1 MSWIWNYYPEYKINT
16 PNIKLLLPIENYCP
30 EYKIIVP
37 NIKLLSAE
45 CECESEC
52 DGNFYVAFK
61 DADDNNGI
69 VNSHMYNRQA
79 IYFASKKRY
88 EEAKKYLTIGN

>member
-1 MSWIWNYYPEYKINT
+1 MSWIKNYY
-16 PNIKLLLPIENYCP
+16 P

-52 DGNFYVAFK
+52 DGNFYVANRNGNQNFAK
-61 DADDNNGI
+61 ISESLRVLNNLMVLHI
-69 VNSHMYNRQA
+69 FV
-79 IYFASKKRY
+79 I
-88 EEAKKYLTIGN
+88 

>member
-1 MSWIWNYYPEYKINT
+1 MSRIWNYNPEYKIII
-16 PNIKLLLPIENYCP
+16 PNIKLLSWIKNYYP

-52 DGNFYVAFK
+52 DGNFYVAESAEDLWVK
-61 DADDNNGI
+61 HAMNMSLK
-69 VNSHMYNRQA
+69 VHV
-79 IYFASKKRY
+79 
-88 EEAKKYLTIGN
+88 